1 MADLSETLAKG
12 IIRKITLDGKA
23 YPIGKLGLQELAESE
38 RIAKQNLIKER
49 KENIA
54 IARELYAD
62 SKMPEAVYYR
72 ITQKFTPLQIS
83 TETESVEGLTY
94 LLVQLIHK
102 ANPDLVES
110 EIREMLNRSDIE
122 TVLEDA
128 GLIEKEDE
136 AKKVLDEAAG
146 IVSKDEGEDSETK
159 KAETVVSP

>member
-12 IIRKITLDGKA
+12 TTRKITLDGKA
-23 YPIGKLGLQELAESE
+23 YPIGKLGIQELAESE

-49 KENIA
+49 KENIE
-54 IARELYAD
+54 IARDLYAG

-110 EIREMLNRSDIE
+110 EIREMLNRSDIR
-122 TVLEDA
+122 
-128 GLIEKEDE
+128 
-136 AKKVLDEAAG
+136 
-146 IVSKDEGEDSETK
+146 
-159 KAETVVSP
+159 